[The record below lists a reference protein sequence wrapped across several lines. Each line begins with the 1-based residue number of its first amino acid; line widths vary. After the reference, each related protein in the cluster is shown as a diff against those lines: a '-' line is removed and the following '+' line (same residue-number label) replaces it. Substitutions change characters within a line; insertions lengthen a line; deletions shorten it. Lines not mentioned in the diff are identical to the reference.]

1 MIGLR
6 NTSYIDT
13 QLVLWGVYKRWLE
26 RGGSIGG
33 PKRVRSWWGPV
44 ITDRLLQGHGIKTT
58 GGQDE
63 CPVNIEEAR
72 DMDACVSAL
81 LGVDEDLHQVVME
94 CWYLGGTVEQQV
106 QACGCALK
114 TYYRRLERA
123 KDELLGLLQDK
134 LAGIPLPKACPAP
147 QNEDD

>member
-1 MIGLR
+1 MIGMR

-13 QLVLWGVYKRWLE
+13 QLVKWGIYKRWLE

-33 PKRVRSWWGPV
+33 PRRIRSWWCPV
-44 ITDRLLQGHGIKTT
+44 ITDRLVQGHGNKP
-58 GGQDE
+58 GPKQDV
-63 CPVNIEEAR
+63 CPVDIEEAR

-81 LGVDEDLHQVVME
+81 LGVDEDLHKVVME

-106 QACGCALK
+106 EACQCALA

-123 KDELLGLLQDK
+123 KDVLYDLLLDK
-134 LAGIPLPKACPAP
+134 VNGIPLPKAFPVV
-147 QNEDD
+147 QTEDD